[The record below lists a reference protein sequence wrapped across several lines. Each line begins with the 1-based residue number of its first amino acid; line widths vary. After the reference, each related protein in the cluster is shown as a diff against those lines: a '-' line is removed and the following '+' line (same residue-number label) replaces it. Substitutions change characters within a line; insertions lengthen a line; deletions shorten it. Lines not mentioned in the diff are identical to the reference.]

1 MPRLFPS
8 LLVLLCLSACALAK
22 IDAIIDQYDTFGSTF
37 GTTDENSS
45 TTGADT
51 DSSSTGS
58 GTTEADT
65 TDTSTAGAEASMSG
79 TGTDTSTSDT
89 STSDTSSSSST
100 GPAPFCGDGI
110 VDPDEEDCD
119 DMNDNPNDG
128 CKLCARDRHV
138 FVSSL
143 KWQGFKLDG
152 LFGAD
157 QRCRMLAGQANLPNA
172 FTYRAWLSD
181 STTPAADRILHSRG
195 RYTLVN
201 GLVVAQDWDA
211 LTSGALEIP
220 LNVNEKSETAQG
232 GQSIWTGTLPNGQ
245 QAFGSTFCND
255 WTGENSDDQLGGAGI
270 RTFADS
276 WWSFFEQSGCGI
288 QSALY
293 CIEN

>member
-1 MPRLFPS
+1 MPRLFPG
-8 LLVLLCLSACALAK
+8 LLALLCLSACALAK

-51 DSSSTGS
+51 DTSSTGS
-58 GTTEADT
+58 TTIADT
-65 TDTSTAGAEASMSG
+65 ESSTAGAEASMSG
-79 TGTDTSTSDT
+79 TGTSTSET

-110 VDPDEEDCD
+110 LDPDEDCD

-128 CKLCARDRHV
+128 CKLCARDRYI
-138 FVSSL
+138 FASSL
-143 KWQGFKLDG
+143 EWQGFKLDG

-181 STTPAADRILHSRG
+181 STTPAADRILHSKG

-211 LTSGALEIP
+211 LTSGTLEIP
-220 LNVNEKSETAQG
+220 INVTEKSETSIG
-232 GQSIWTGTLPNGQ
+232 SRIWTGTLPNGQ

-255 WTGENSDDQLGGAGI
+255 WSGDDDTQLGGSGI
-270 RTFADS
+270 RKNADS
-276 WWSFFEQSGCGI
+276 WWSFFEQNDCGS

>member
-1 MPRLFPS
+1 MPRSRLFPI
-8 LLVLLCLSACALAK
+8 LLTPLACTPQLPSA
-22 IDAIIDQYDTFGSTF
+22 D
-37 GTTDENSS
+37 SS
-45 TTGADT
+45 TTTTTHDASSSSTTLADT
-51 DSSSTGS
+51 DSST
-58 GTTEADT
+58 
-65 TDTSTAGAEASMSG
+65 AEASMS
-79 TGTDTSTSDT
+79 GTDTSTSDT
-89 STSDTSSSSST
+89 STSDPVSTSSTT
-100 GPAPFCGDGI
+100 GPAPFCGDGN
-110 VDPDEEDCD
+110 VDPDEDCD
-119 DMNDNPNDG
+119 DMNDNPDDG

-172 FTYRAWLSD
+172 FSYRAWLSD
-181 STTPAADRILHSRG
+181 STVAAADRILHSKG

-232 GQSIWTGTLPNGQ
+232 GQGIWTGTLPNGQ

-255 WTGENSDDQLGGAGI
+255 WSGDDDTQFGGAGI
-270 RTFADS
+270 RTFSDT
-276 WWSFFEQSGCGI
+276 WWSFFEQNDCGV

>member
-1 MPRLFPS
+1 MSTGDTEGPTGGE
-8 LLVLLCLSACALAK
+8 SASG
-22 IDAIIDQYDTFGSTF
+22 GSTGNF
-37 GTTDENSS
+37 DLGVT
-45 TTGADT
+45 
-51 DSSSTGS
+51 S
-58 GTTEADT
+58 GNIPP
-65 TDTSTAGAEASMSG
+65 M
-79 TGTDTSTSDT
+79 
-89 STSDTSSSSST
+89 
-100 GPAPFCGDGI
+100 PFCGDGI

-172 FTYRAWLSD
+172 FSYRAWLSD
-181 STTPAADRILHSRG
+181 STTAAADRILHSRG

-232 GQSIWTGTLPNGQ
+232 GQGIWTGTLPNGQ

-255 WTGENSDDQLGGAGI
+255 WSGDDDTQFGGAGI
-270 RTFADS
+270 RTFSDT
-276 WWSFFEQSGCGI
+276 WWSFFEQNDCGV